1 VRCTV
6 TLVVGIA
13 AALTIGL
20 VGPASQTLTPAD
32 APILL
37 SVDQTG
43 DDGANQILFL
53 VPALTIDDQTDR
65 PRIGY
70 LVSPVTWFS
79 TSAPCSDPARAPP
92 REPGDLE
99 EVPLRIPV

>member
-1 VRCTV
+1 VRCIAM
-6 TLVVGIA
+6 LVVGIA

-20 VGPASQTLTPAD
+20 VWPASQTPTPAD

-37 SVDQTG
+37 SVEQTV
-43 DDGANQILFL
+43 DDGADQILFL
-53 VPALTIDDQTDR
+53 VPALAIDDQSHR
-65 PRIGY
+65 PRIGD

-79 TSAPCSDPARAPP
+79 TSAPCSGPARAPP
-92 REPGDLE
+92 REPGHLE